1 METERNH
8 LRKTQLSQAKDL
20 EKLRK
25 QITNLKKQ
33 QVNQVSYICAP
44 MLMHHFLD
52 EN

>member
-20 EKLRK
+20 DKLRK

-33 QVNQVSYICAP
+33 QVNQVSYTLCTNVNA
-44 MLMHHFLD
+44 LFSR
-52 EN
+52 